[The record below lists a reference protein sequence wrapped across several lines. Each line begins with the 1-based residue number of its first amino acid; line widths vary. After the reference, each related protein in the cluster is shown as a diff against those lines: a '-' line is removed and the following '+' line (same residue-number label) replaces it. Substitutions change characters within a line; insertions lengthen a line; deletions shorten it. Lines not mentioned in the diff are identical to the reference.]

1 MKSHASLD
9 AIIDLQHVVS
19 FEENFFLVMIEKV
32 QEGHCVLHMWK
43 IVISSQMSGE
53 DQGPVKFSPDVEY
66 TQDDDEAHSFTHRK
80 GIVDIGH
87 ISLGHSFF
95 GNCFPSVILVKDG
108 VLLNN

>member
-1 MKSHASLD
+1 
-9 AIIDLQHVVS
+9 
-19 FEENFFLVMIEKV
+19 MIEKV

-53 DQGPVKFSPDVEY
+53 DQGTVKFSPDVEY

-80 GIVDIGH
+80 GIVDIWH
-87 ISLGHSFF
+87 ISLGHFFFF

-108 VLLNN
+108 YWVVRYFYHTNGRYRVEIWYFW